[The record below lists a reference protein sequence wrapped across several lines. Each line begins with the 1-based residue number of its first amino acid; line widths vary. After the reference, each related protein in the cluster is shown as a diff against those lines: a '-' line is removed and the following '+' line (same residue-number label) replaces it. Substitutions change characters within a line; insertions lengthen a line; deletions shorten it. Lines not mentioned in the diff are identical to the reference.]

1 MTAPLLEIDDV
12 SVVYGGTVHAV
23 DGATFSLNQGGTLG
37 LVGESGSGK
46 TTLIKV
52 VLGLIAPTR
61 GLVRFDGRDVTGFR
75 GADRMWFRAQAQ
87 MIFQDPASSL
97 SPRLTLRRILE
108 EPLVIHG
115 LKLKEH
121 WPRVLDLMS
130 AIGLKEAQLDR
141 YPHQVSGGQAR
152 RVGIAR
158 ALILN
163 PRLVVADEPTAGL
176 DVSIQGDLLNLMHDL
191 QQRLGLTYLMVS
203 HNLSVVRKVT
213 DSVAVMYLGKLVE
226 TGPTPAVF
234 RAPAHPYTRALISAN
249 PVIDPERKRKHVI
262 LEGEVPSPFNLPP
275 GCRFQTRCPMAQD
288 RCRVEAPALRPVGN
302 GQNVACHFPLTDQE

>member
-1 MTAPLLEIDDV
+1 MSAPLLEIDNV
-12 SVVYGGTVHAV
+12 SVVYGGVVHAV
-23 DGATFSLNQGGTLG
+23 DGATFSLPPGGTLG

-52 VLGLIAPTR
+52 VLGLITPTT
-61 GLVRFDGRDVTGFR
+61 GQVRFDGRDV
-75 GADRMWFRAQAQ
+75 GAFKHSERMWFRAQAQ

-121 WPRVLDLMS
+121 WPRVLELMA

-213 DSVAVMYLGKLVE
+213 DSVAVMYLGKLIE
-226 TGPTPAVF
+226 TGPTPQVF
-234 RAPAHPYTRALISAN
+234 RQPAHPYTRALISAN
-249 PVIDPERKRKHVI
+249 PVIDPERKRQHVV

-288 RCRVEAPALRPVGN
+288 RCRVEAPELRIVAD
-302 GQNVACHFPLTDQE
+302 GQKAACHFPLTP